1 VLDYSLR
8 LLHPFMPFITEEIW
22 QRIPHTG
29 DTIMTQEFPRPRAI
43 RESEEAAA
51 GMQVI
56 MDLTVGLRSARA
68 EMNVEPKK
76 TLDATLVVPSAAIRK
91 LIRENRDKIALLAR
105 LGALEFAGDL
115 PTQRG
120 HLKGVWKYGQFSLD
134 LEGAIDF
141 RAECDRLQKEL
152 VRIKADIQKILK
164 KLNSHEF
171 MDRAP
176 EDVVIENRNRHAE
189 LLERFAR
196 VEANLKQLLAE

>member
-1 VLDYSLR
+1 
-8 LLHPFMPFITEEIW
+8 
-22 QRIPHTG
+22 
-29 DTIMTQEFPRPRAI
+29 
-43 RESEEAAA
+43 
-51 GMQVI
+51 
-56 MDLTVGLRSARA
+56 VGLRSARA

>member
-1 VLDYSLR
+1 MPCLR
-8 LLHPFMPFITEEIW
+8 
-22 QRIPHTG
+22 
-29 DTIMTQEFPRPRAI
+29 A
-43 RESEEAAA
+43 
-51 GMQVI
+51 
-56 MDLTVGLRSARA
+56 
-68 EMNVEPKK
+68 
-76 TLDATLVVPSAAIRK
+76 
-91 LIRENRDKIALLAR
+91 
-105 LGALEFAGDL
+105 LGALEFAEEL

-141 RAECDRLQKEL
+141 QAERDRLEKEL
-152 VRIKADIQKILK
+152 ARIKTDIQKILK

-171 MDRAP
+171 MNRAP